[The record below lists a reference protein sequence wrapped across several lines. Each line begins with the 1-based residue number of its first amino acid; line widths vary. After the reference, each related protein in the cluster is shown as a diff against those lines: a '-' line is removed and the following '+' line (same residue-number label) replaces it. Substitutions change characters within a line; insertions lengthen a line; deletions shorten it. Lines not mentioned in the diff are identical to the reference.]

1 MVTAMETA
9 ALVDLQDAR
18 YPVIPQLRAGLAFP
32 ELTLPDCED
41 GRPTS
46 LADFR
51 GKRVLLHLFAS
62 W

>member
-1 MVTAMETA
+1 MAGDSFA
-9 ALVDLQDAR
+9 DLQDER
-18 YPVIPQLRAGLAFP
+18 YPPIPQLRAGLPFP
-32 ELTLPDCED
+32 NLTLPDCED

-51 GKRVLLHLFAS
+51 GKRVLLHIFAS

>member
-1 MVTAMETA
+1 MTVEIFS
-9 ALVDLQDAR
+9 DLQDPR
-18 YPVIPQLRAGLAFP
+18 YPPIPQLRAGLAFP
-32 ELTLPDCED
+32 DLTLPDCED

>member
-1 MVTAMETA
+1 M
-9 ALVDLQDAR
+9 ALADLQDAR
-18 YPVIPQLRAGLAFP
+18 YPAIPQLRAGLAFP